1 MKRRIA
7 WLLVVLA
14 TLAAAVTREGKFP
27 RFLLAFEILFFL
39 TMFVW
44 VRRMSKRLTADLIL
58 SEDSIYRG
66 GRMTVKVSVRN
77 PSWFPVS
84 DAAVKVS
91 LEGMSG
97 KQTET
102 SVKIVEGHVGADR
115 KSTDCWQA
123 EVQPVHCGL
132 LGVALE
138 EVRIYDY
145 LGVFSSKLKINGR
158 KKLVSVLPQIHSL
171 KLEEELLV
179 GGSTGETGEEVA
191 AKAGSDTQEIFD
203 TRFYQ
208 RGDTL
213 RSIHWKLS
221 AKEDDLLV
229 KEFSMP
235 RDLSVLVTADA
246 SMNGGKA
253 ADKEVTA
260 DLLDEF
266 LELCV
271 SVSACLLDHE
281 IPHGFLW
288 YPGGM
293 GEPQLCRVDS
303 EEALYAM
310 MEELLGL
317 QPYEENTA
325 LDDYLFSFGD
335 ELKYD
340 PLRITLDG
348 AVYAGERQVHY
359 ETP

>member
-7 WLLVVLA
+7 WVLVVLA
-14 TLAAAVTREGKFP
+14 TLTAAVTREGTFP

-39 TMFVW
+39 AMFIW
-44 VRRMSKRLTADLIL
+44 VRRMSKKLTADLLL
-58 SEDSIYRG
+58 SEDSVYRG
-66 GRMTVKVSVRN
+66 DRMTMKVSIRN
-77 PSWFPVS
+77 PSWFPVA
-84 DAAVKVS
+84 DAAVRVS
-91 LEGMSG
+91 LEGLSG
-97 KQTET
+97 KQTEACA
-102 SVKIVEGHVGADR
+102 KIVEGHIGADR

-132 LGVALE
+132 IGVNLE

-145 LGVFSSKLKINGR
+145 LGVFSSKLKVNDR
-158 KKLVSVLPQIHSL
+158 KKLLSVLPQIHSL
-171 KLEEELLV
+171 KLEEKLLA
-179 GGSTGETGEEVA
+179 GGSIGETGEEVA
-191 AKAGSDTQEIFD
+191 AKAGCDTQEVFD

-208 RGDTL
+208 RGDTMK
-213 RSIHWKLS
+213 SIHWKLS

-235 RDLSVLVTADA
+235 RDLAVMVAADA

-253 ADKEVTA
+253 ADREVTA
-260 DLLDEF
+260 DLMDEF

-271 SVSACLLDHE
+271 SVSAYLLDHE

-288 YPGGM
+288 YPGGIQ
-293 GEPQLCRVDS
+293 EPQLCRVDS
-303 EEALYAM
+303 EETLFTM

-325 LDDYLFSFGD
+325 LDNYLSSFGG

-340 PLRITLDG
+340 PLRITLG
-348 AVYAGERQVHY
+348 GTVYAGERQVHY
-359 ETP
+359 ETS